1 MQGQL
6 FRFIQ
11 FVLLMAFNIFMV
23 VRYGGTPGRL
33 LLGARIVDE
42 NGRYPV
48 IKQALIRDSFIIVN
62 SFLAVVVSLNTEA
75 LSAIPSSLVNW
86 SPLAADINVFL
97 GWVVVVDCL
106 FVAFT
111 QRKRAL
117 HDLMARTYVVNKRRW
132 TVI

>member
-1 MQGQL
+1 M
-6 FRFIQ
+6 Q

-86 SPLAADINVFL
+86 SPLAADINVFFWA
-97 GWVVVVDCL
+97 G
-106 FVAFT
+106 
-111 QRKRAL
+111 
-117 HDLMARTYVVNKRRW
+117 
-132 TVI
+132 

>member
-1 MQGQL
+1 MLINIIDSLILILPTYLLTRISVPAAESAGSA
-6 FRFIQ
+6 FSAFFIQ

-86 SPLAADINVFL
+86 SPLAADINVFFWA
-97 GWVVVVDCL
+97 G
-106 FVAFT
+106 
-111 QRKRAL
+111 
-117 HDLMARTYVVNKRRW
+117 
-132 TVI
+132 